1 MDEEMKNLG
10 YSPRLIRVLKD
21 REKKFFIDN
30 NEVIDNIKKRIKEEF
45 SLYDDSKILKS
56 IIMGIGPIDDNID
69 FEFSKTINKIIKSE
83 IRDNKISKIL
93 KELFK
98 YIKVCIILYIQ
109 FIESDSKNLI
119 VSSIFLVVSLI

>member
-10 YSPRLIRVLKD
+10 YSTRLIRVLKD

-45 SLYDDSKILKS
+45 SLYDDNKILKS

-93 KELFK
+93 KE
-98 YIKVCIILYIQ
+98 
-109 FIESDSKNLI
+109 S
-119 VSSIFLVVSLI
+119 VVSFTEYLKITTFLS

>member
-45 SLYDDSKILKS
+45 SLYDDNKILKS
-56 IIMGIGPIDDNID
+56 IIMGIGPIDDNIN

-93 KELFK
+93 KE
-98 YIKVCIILYIQ
+98 
-109 FIESDSKNLI
+109 S
-119 VSSIFLVVSLI
+119 VVSFTEYLNMTTFLS

>member
-45 SLYDDSKILKS
+45 SLYDDNKILKS
-56 IIMGIGPIDDNID
+56 IIMCIGTIDDNIN

-93 KELFK
+93 KE
-98 YIKVCIILYIQ
+98 
-109 FIESDSKNLI
+109 S
-119 VSSIFLVVSLI
+119 VVSFTEYLNMTTFLS

>member
-45 SLYDDSKILKS
+45 SLYDDNKILKS
-56 IIMGIGPIDDNID
+56 IIMGIGPIDDNIN
-69 FEFSKTINKIIKSE
+69 FEF
-83 IRDNKISKIL
+83 
-93 KELFK
+93 
-98 YIKVCIILYIQ
+98 
-109 FIESDSKNLI
+109 
-119 VSSIFLVVSLI
+119 

>member
-93 KELFK
+93 KE
-98 YIKVCIILYIQ
+98 
-109 FIESDSKNLI
+109 N
-119 VSSIFLVVSLI
+119 VVSFTEYLNITTFLS